1 MKGAYENGVLWRV
14 FFRWICGG
22 EGGEREGYSV
32 NEPTATGSKVPFFQE
47 KISLVAA

>member
-1 MKGAYENGVLWRV
+1 MKGAYENGVLWRA
-14 FFRWICGG
+14 FFVGFAE
-22 EGGEREGYSV
+22 EGREREGYSV